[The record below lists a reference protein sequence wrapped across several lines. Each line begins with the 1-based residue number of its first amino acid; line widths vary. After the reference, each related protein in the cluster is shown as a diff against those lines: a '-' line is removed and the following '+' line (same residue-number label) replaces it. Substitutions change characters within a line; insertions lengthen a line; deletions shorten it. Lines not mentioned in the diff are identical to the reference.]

1 MNTHLNRRH
10 VVAASLLAAAH
21 LPRNGLAAGYPTQ
34 PIKLVVP
41 FAPGGST
48 DLAAR
53 LVAEFAARE
62 LGQPVVVDNRA
73 GAGGSLGTEVVA
85 KARADGYTLGMAT
98 VSTHGANPAIYAKR
112 LKYDPVKDFSPIVNI
127 ATTPSVFMVSPKNL
141 ASDMRQFV
149 ALARANPGRYS
160 YATPGAGSLGHANM
174 EYFASLA
181 DIKLL
186 HVPYKGA
193 GPAMNDALA
202 GLVDVISDN
211 LPTALPHIRAGR
223 LKALAVTADRRSPAL
238 PDVPT
243 YAELGFP
250 QMGSGGWFGLVAP
263 AGTPAPIVAQLNAAV
278 RKAMAN
284 PAFMKKLEEIGATPV
299 AGSPADFARQIRETA
314 ARYQNIVKV
323 ARIAVD

>member
-1 MNTHLNRRH
+1 MLFR
-10 VVAASLLAAAH
+10 S
-21 LPRNGLAAGYPTQ
+21 
-34 PIKLVVP
+34 
-41 FAPGGST
+41 
-48 DLAAR
+48 
-53 LVAEFAARE
+53 
-62 LGQPVVVDNRA
+62 
-73 GAGGSLGTEVVA
+73 
-85 KARADGYTLGMAT
+85 
-98 VSTHGANPAIYAKR
+98 
-112 LKYDPVKDFSPIVNI
+112 
-127 ATTPSVFMVSPKNL
+127 
-141 ASDMRQFV
+141 
-149 ALARANPGRYS
+149 
-160 YATPGAGSLGHANM
+160 
-174 EYFASLA
+174 
-181 DIKLL
+181 
-186 HVPYKGA
+186 
-193 GPAMNDALA
+193 
-202 GLVDVISDN
+202 
-211 LPTALPHIRAGR
+211 GR